1 MSGSGRSSS
10 SVNQSSGCFNGVL
23 RRLLCSG
30 SVPTHPTDQ
39 IAEPY
44 TTQLTLLPGKPNPDL
59 KIQSSASSV
68 TPGIVARL
76 MGLDSLP
83 ETNWVSKGRAPD
95 LVSRSRSV
103 SFADYLMDFDLADQD
118 RQHHHRRVRTSV
130 SFREVPAALNHQKS
144 PDFLLVY
151 LDNVDKSK
159 EIGSK
164 VKKSEMGFGELKQG
178 KKEQRSRNKENSKR
192 ESDEIMKQKKKKE
205 KMVAIKQNKKISK
218 LKDEPRRECGA
229 QSSKSK
235 GLGYSVSPNK
245 KTSYK
250 NGGAANFKESSD
262 RHQLKKTTQ
271 KKKAVG
277 EPRIKKTN
285 HQHAFAKEKEAA
297 GFHGLE
303 NTSPVSVLC
312 IDDMLIQHEA
322 WISGYSMPVDLNSNM
337 KSSPKAPYI
346 ADPEVRTAR
355 RKDFEPIKDE
365 DTRDYAELLA
375 SKIQRWT
382 EEDLKESNWVA
393 KNVSGFEGY
402 EEICLGFEGLI
413 LDMLLQQAIDEFV
426 QISHESL
433 WPCSA

>member
-39 IAEPY
+39 IAESY
-44 TTQLTLLPGKPNPDL
+44 TTQLTLLPEKPNPDL

-83 ETNWVSKGRAPD
+83 KTNWVSKGRAPD

-103 SFADYLMDFDLADQD
+103 SFADYLVDLDLADQD
-118 RQHHHRRVRTSV
+118 LQHHHRRVRTSV

-164 VKKSEMGFGELKQG
+164 VKKSETGFGELKQG
-178 KKEQRSRNKENSKR
+178 RKEQRSRNKENSKR

-271 KKKAVG
+271 KKKAVE

-285 HQHAFAKEKEAA
+285 HRHAFAKEKEAA
-297 GFHGLE
+297 GFHGSE
-303 NTSPVSVLC
+303 NTSPVSVLD
-312 IDDMLIQHEA
+312 IDEMLIQHEA
-322 WISGYSMPVDLNSNM
+322 WLSGYSMPMDLNSNM
-337 KSSPKAPYI
+337 KSSPKAPCI

-382 EEDLKESNWVA
+382 EEDLKESNWVT
-393 KNVSGFEGY
+393 KNVAGFEGY
-402 EEICLGFEGLI
+402 EEICMEFEGLI
-413 LDMLLQQAIDEFV
+413 LDMLLHQAIDEFV
-426 QISHESL
+426 QISHENL
-433 WPCSA
+433 WPCGA

>member
-44 TTQLTLLPGKPNPDL
+44 TTELTLLPGKPNPDL

-83 ETNWVSKGRAPD
+83 ETKWVSKGRAPD

-151 LDNVDKSK
+151 LDNVDKSN

-205 KMVAIKQNKKISK
+205 KMVAIKQNKKIFK

-271 KKKAVG
+271 KKKAVE
-277 EPRIKKTN
+277 EPRIKKAN

-322 WISGYSMPVDLNSNM
+322 WISGLFCFFN
-337 KSSPKAPYI
+337 
-346 ADPEVRTAR
+346 
-355 RKDFEPIKDE
+355 
-365 DTRDYAELLA
+365 
-375 SKIQRWT
+375 
-382 EEDLKESNWVA
+382 
-393 KNVSGFEGY
+393 
-402 EEICLGFEGLI
+402 
-413 LDMLLQQAIDEFV
+413 
-426 QISHESL
+426 
-433 WPCSA
+433 

>member
-1 MSGSGRSSS
+1 MSGS
-10 SVNQSSGCFNGVL
+10 CFNGVL

-178 KKEQRSRNKENSKR
+178 KKEQSSRNKENSKR

-205 KMVAIKQNKKISK
+205 KMVNIKQNKKISK

-271 KKKAVG
+271 KKKVVE

-322 WISGYSMPVDLNSNM
+322 WISGYSMPMDLNSNM

-426 QISHESL
+426 
-433 WPCSA
+433 